1 MSWIRISD
9 AHILTVDDEVF
20 ISDHRISPIHEQLE
34 DEEEKAA
41 ASDGRRREEDEEGDE
56 GGVEDVWTLQIK

>member
-34 DEEEKAA
+34 
-41 ASDGRRREEDEEGDE
+41 EEDEDGAAAEAAEDGGDSGG